1 MKMIVLAAGRG
12 TRLRPITENTPK
24 CMVNLA
30 EKPII
35 EWQIENALS
44 KRLKKILIIGGFQS
58 EKISTL
64 GQELLIN
71 ERFAE
76 TNMVYTLSCAGDELK
91 DEVVVSYGDIYYES
105 SVLEKVMDSDYD
117 ISIVVDLDWLDYW
130 KTRFEDPLLDAET
143 LKLGENSEILE
154 IGQQITDLSDVD
166 AQYIGLMKFSKKGS
180 KILSQ
185 ILNNI
190 KNQNIFINGRNF
202 ESMYLTDILNYM
214 IQGGIT
220 VNAIKIRRS
229 WLEIDDLNDLE
240 IAEQAVE
247 RVNGSLKVIA

>member
-91 DEVVVSYGDIYYES
+91 DEVVVSYGDIYYE
-105 SVLEKVMDSDYD
+105 
-117 ISIVVDLDWLDYW
+117 
-130 KTRFEDPLLDAET
+130 KTAE
-143 LKLGENSEILE
+143 
-154 IGQQITDLSDVD
+154 
-166 AQYIGLMKFSKKGS
+166 
-180 KILSQ
+180 
-185 ILNNI
+185 
-190 KNQNIFINGRNF
+190 
-202 ESMYLTDILNYM
+202 
-214 IQGGIT
+214 
-220 VNAIKIRRS
+220 
-229 WLEIDDLNDLE
+229 
-240 IAEQAVE
+240 
-247 RVNGSLKVIA
+247 

>member
-1 MKMIVLAAGRG
+1 
-12 TRLRPITENTPK
+12 
-24 CMVNLA
+24 
-30 EKPII
+30 
-35 EWQIENALS
+35 
-44 KRLKKILIIGGFQS
+44 
-58 EKISTL
+58 
-64 GQELLIN
+64 
-71 ERFAE
+71 
-76 TNMVYTLSCAGDELK
+76 
-91 DEVVVSYGDIYYES
+91 
-105 SVLEKVMDSDYD
+105 
-117 ISIVVDLDWLDYW
+117 
-130 KTRFEDPLLDAET
+130 
-143 LKLGENSEILE
+143 
-154 IGQQITDLSDVD
+154 
-166 AQYIGLMKFSKKGS
+166 MKFSKKGS